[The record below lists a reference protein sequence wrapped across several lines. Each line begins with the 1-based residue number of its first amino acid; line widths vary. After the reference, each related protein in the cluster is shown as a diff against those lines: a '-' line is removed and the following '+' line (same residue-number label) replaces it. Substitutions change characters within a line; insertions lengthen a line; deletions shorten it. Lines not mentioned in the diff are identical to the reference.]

1 MGSWPCLWNR
11 PQRIWRG
18 KTEPTEGGICER
30 TPIQLGVEGIPKGN
44 GSPSSDPSSLE
55 ATGQAHARDSLR
67 SFAHGAVHA
76 RSDVDL
82 AIHLNAANEEE
93 ELQIIDEILM
103 SSERDVSVLKL
114 DDEDESPFVAQQAL
128 RGIHLVEPDPETL
141 HRVVHRVLHE
151 CEAIRFK
158 RMSQRGSS

>member
-1 MGSWPCLWNR
+1 VSEPQSSWGSR
-11 PQRIWRG
+11 EYQRELEGLRATLLRLRQQG
-18 KTEPTEGGICER
+18 KLMLAILYG
-30 TPIQLGVEGIPKGN
+30 
-44 GSPSSDPSSLE
+44 
-55 ATGQAHARDSLR
+55 

-103 SSERDVSVLKL
+103 SSERDVSILRL